1 MPQNKKISKIAKIIA
16 RIAAIKTTLS
26 NLERSLF
33 LYSILLET
41 TSLSL
46 LGNYE
51 VREGMT
57 KELSDLCK
65 ISTDILSGE
74 IKTYGFTY
82 SLKSLVSVLSA
93 SLNFSFPLS
102 LLGRSRVSE

>member
-1 MPQNKKISKIAKIIA
+1 MPQNKKISKIARTIA

-74 IKTYGFTY
+74 IKTYGLTY

>member
-1 MPQNKKISKIAKIIA
+1 MPQNKKISKIARTIA

-74 IKTYGFTY
+74 IKTYGLTY
-82 SLKSLVSVLSA
+82 SLKSLVSVLSE